1 MLSRQLAARCS
12 GSPKGH
18 GRPKVTGAQ
27 SLNYIIRVCFRL
39 QQAGCPKSATHFK
52 SQKKCGD
59 ILCDCSIC
67 WINPMAQVGVC
78 TRARQNQREPVQS
91 CRFQSSSPH
100 CPGVRF
106 MRARERQSANIDIR
120 HSVLF
125 CAVLEVAQTWNVF
138 LSMSFPGGYLGN
150 ANGWY

>member
-1 MLSRQLAARCS
+1 MVSRQLAARCS
-12 GSPKGH
+12 GSPKGR
-18 GRPKVTGAQ
+18 GWPKVTGAQ

-39 QQAGCPKSATHFK
+39 YQAGCPKSAAHFK
-52 SQKKCGD
+52 SQKKKKCGD

-78 TRARQNQREPVQS
+78 TRVRQNQREPVQS

-106 MRARERQSANIDIR
+106 MPATERQSANIDIR

-125 CAVLEVAQTWNVF
+125 SAVLEVAQTWNVF
-138 LSMSFPGGYLGN
+138 FIYEFPGRLPGKC
-150 ANGWY
+150 